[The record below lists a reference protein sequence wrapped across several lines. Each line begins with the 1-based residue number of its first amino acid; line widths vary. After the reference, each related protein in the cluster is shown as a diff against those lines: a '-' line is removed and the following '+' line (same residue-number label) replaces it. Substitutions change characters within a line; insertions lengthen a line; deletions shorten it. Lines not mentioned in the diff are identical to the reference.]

1 MGKILEEMK
10 RRRNEVKDE
19 RWRVSFRLARYTSGW
34 IISECAMIRPEST
47 RLCGRDASLEF
58 QVGDGYLDGPV
69 VQLFVRQRNSVLCA
83 RAKPVERMPQE
94 GRKSLR
100 PRLAIAKVAGSAS
113 NANRCWPKKAKR
125 RDPEQIVLDWVEP
138 ENVTAPG
145 IWLDLRGAEA
155 LRFQRL
161 QTPALPPPLIDWLPG
176 LDSGCCRLQ
185 GS

>member
-1 MGKILEEMK
+1 M
-10 RRRNEVKDE
+10 RRGRFP
-19 RWRVSFRLARYTSGW
+19 RVWSR
-34 IISECAMIRPEST
+34 
-47 RLCGRDASLEF
+47 
-58 QVGDGYLDGPV
+58 VGEGYLDGPV
-69 VQLFVRQRNSVLCA
+69 VQLFARKRSSALCA

-113 NANRCWPKKAKR
+113 SANRCWPKNAKR

-138 ENVTAPG
+138 ENVAARG

-161 QTPALPPPLIDWLPG
+161 QTPALPPPLIGFLPA
-176 LDSGCCRLQ
+176 LDSGLCPLPE
-185 GS
+185 